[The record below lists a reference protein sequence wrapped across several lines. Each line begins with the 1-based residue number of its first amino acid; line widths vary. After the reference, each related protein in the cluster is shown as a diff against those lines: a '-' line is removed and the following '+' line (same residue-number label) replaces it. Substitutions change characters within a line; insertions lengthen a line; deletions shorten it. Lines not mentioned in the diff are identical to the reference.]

1 MGKWAVQEAP
11 KTLDNIFTLCYYIL
25 ISSSTS
31 SNGQKQPKTTTQP
44 IPETMKGK
52 LTILAIGAMLI
63 MGAPSAIAQ
72 ITSLELME
80 VSRNMNNRLVPGQEA
95 TISLS
100 EIADLGSTDAKKV
113 QKWLTKYTVADTALK
128 LAYVKYGQ
136 QNTSGTIDEYEDHNV
151 KVSARLMDLVKLDQI
166 RHTNFHKKGD
176 RVPIYLYDP
185 NDGTKRPYIVLDYQ
199 VGGSGVNALNPE
211 SQPKQVATT
220 NQMSQGAGA
229 PQGTGTQQ
237 GGGTINIAGT
247 DYVIGIDQNGQQV
260 LVGPNG
266 QLYTGT
272 TNSQQQPSG
281 PANNAPQTASV
292 TQTHSVAVTGDPS
305 LLNNQYGNG
314 TASNG
319 QGGGSSQDAKRWEKT
334 SLAEGEMLVGTTKE
348 GDPYVFAEGQRPL
361 SQKELKWLIQHNYN
375 IKELVPTEATYKV
388 VEARHQSNIV
398 QGVGGGGIM
407 GWYQGAYVTCPNQGF
422 YLSGSNWMCGNT
434 YSAGGYS
441 NNGGAGNGPGG
452 FGAWQCRNGRR

>member
-1 MGKWAVQEAP
+1 
-11 KTLDNIFTLCYYIL
+11 
-25 ISSSTS
+25 
-31 SNGQKQPKTTTQP
+31 
-44 IPETMKGK
+44 MKGK

-63 MGAPSAIAQ
+63 MSAPSAIAQ

-211 SQPKQVATT
+211 SQKSSQTAQAESDDEMETSEQESAPAMVATG
-220 NQMSQGAGA
+220 GALPPGS
-229 PQGTGTQQ
+229 TVVS
-237 GGGTINIAGT
+237 GGSKYKV
-247 DYVIGIDQNGQQV
+247 DYDENGQMTYR
-260 LVGPNG
+260 LVEKKSQDSDTQSASITKSVTVSGNPDLFNENSSG
-266 QLYTGT
+266 NRSS
-272 TNSQQQPSG
+272 NSQSE
-281 PANNAPQTASV
+281 
-292 TQTHSVAVTGDPS
+292 
-305 LLNNQYGNG
+305 
-314 TASNG
+314 
-319 QGGGSSQDAKRWEKT
+319 KRWEKT

>member
-247 DYVIGIDQNGQQV
+247 DYVVGVQNGQSV
-260 LVGPNG
+260 LVNPQTGV
-266 QLYTGT
+266 LYNGT
-272 TNSQQQPSG
+272 TNGQQQSSG

-314 TASNG
+314 TASNN
-319 QGGGSSQDAKRWEKT
+319 QGGGSSQGATLETKNLNPGEFLVVKPQDGRDPYL
-334 SLAEGEMLVGTTKE
+334 LAEGKEKLTNKQVNMML
-348 GDPYVFAEGQRPL
+348 R
-361 SQKELKWLIQHNYN
+361 HNYD
-375 IKELVPTEATYKV
+375 LDDRTPTDATIEV
-388 VEARHQSNIV
+388 VRARHQSNIV

-434 YSAGGYS
+434 YSAGGFS
-441 NNGGAGNGPGG
+441 NNGGAGNGPAG
-452 FGAWQCRNGRR
+452 FDAWKCRNGRR